1 MPALPQRNT
10 PRTPDRE
17 GLCMKLLLCRTII
30 LYLCVLFAMRLMG
43 KRQLGELQPE
53 ELVSTILI
61 SNLASISIESEDVP
75 VTASLIPLFLIALY
89 AFTTEGNEVMTL
101 SFTWGNFAK
110 FLETTY
116 LNVILKSFWLGL
128 LTTFICLVLGYPLA
142 LIIARCSE
150 KVQGLL
156 IMLVTIPMWIN
167 MLLRTYAWMNL
178 LADNGIINNLLAK
191 IGLGPISMMY
201 TDFSVMVGLIC
212 NFMPFMII
220 PIHTSLNKMD
230 KSLIEAAYDLGAN
243 RFQTFWKVIWK
254 LSLPGVVNGI
264 MMVFLLAISSFVIP
278 KLLGGGQ
285 YMLIGN
291 LIESQFISV
300 GDWNFGSAI
309 SMIMAVIMMVLMMVV
324 RKIEIRNQGGKG
336 V

>member
-1 MPALPQRNT
+1 
-10 PRTPDRE
+10 
-17 GLCMKLLLCRTII
+17 MKQFKRLIIPYFIWAIII
-30 LYLCVLFAMRLMG
+30 LV
-43 KRQLGELQPE
+43 
-53 ELVSTILI
+53 
-61 SNLASISIESEDVP
+61 
-75 VTASLIPLFLIALY
+75 IPLFLIALY

-150 KVQGLL
+150 KMQGLL

-178 LADNGIINNLLAK
+178 LSDNGIINHLL
-191 IGLGPISMMY
+191 GLLGISPVTMMY
-201 TDFSVMVGLIC
+201 TDFSVVVGLVC

-220 PIHTSLNKMD
+220 PIHTSLSKMD
-230 KSLIEAAYDLGAN
+230 KSFIEAAYDLGAN
-243 RFQTFWKVIWK
+243 KFQTFTKVIWK
-254 LSLPGVVNGI
+254 LSIPGVLNGI
-264 MMVFLLAISSFVIP
+264 MMVFLLSISTFVIP

-309 SMIMAVIMMVLMMVV
+309 SLILAVLILIFMSLMKKMD
-324 RKIEIRNQGGKG
+324 KDE
-336 V
+336 